1 MVLYGAPR
9 RHATVKANFK
19 LVRDGNTYEG
29 DAGAVRYLTELHAAQ
44 AATWKRSDGV
54 DVPVLTADEFQ
65 RLVQRYAA
73 LAATAM
79 TDTEDGSSGVVRTP
93 LLVAAPGEA
102 LKAGTVTFLSS
113 AVVHHAPPC
122 GQRRAHERASHLPS
136 KQDGRQSRSTAGGD
150 DAGAVVGDCA

>member
-1 MVLYGAPR
+1 MQ
-9 RHATVKANFK
+9 TK
-19 LVRDGNTYEG
+19 
-29 DAGAVRYLTELHAAQ
+29 
-44 AATWKRSDGV
+44 DGV
-54 DVPVLTADEFQ
+54 DVPVLTVDEFQ
-65 RLVQRYAA
+65 RLVQRYAT

-113 AVVHHAPPC
+113 AVVHHGPPV
-122 GQRRAHERASHLPS
+122 GERASHLPG